1 MPSTTWTPRRWTEA
15 SSLSCDNA
23 KTDVSSGRGGMDDA
37 KVCDGTVR
45 LSSDALAR
53 ALALYAITDRRWL
66 AGRTLESQVEAAIEG
81 GATMVQLREKDL
93 VDAGDN
99 AGDSSHDGPRDGGPA
114 GLSED
119 AFLAEAERIKAVCNA
134 HDVPFLIDDDV
145 ELARRVGADGVH
157 VGQSD
162 MEAGAAREL
171 VGPGMVL
178 GVSAGTVEEALLAQ
192 ERGADYLGVGAVF
205 PTGSKD
211 DAEAVSHETLAA
223 ICRAVDIPVVAIGG
237 ITRDNLTELAGT
249 GIAGISV
256 ISAIFAQPD
265 TREAARDLRERV
277 DAMLGA

>member
-1 MPSTTWTPRRWTEA
+1 M
-15 SSLSCDNA
+15 SCDNA

-93 VDAGDN
+93 VDAGEN

-171 VGPGMVL
+171 VGPGMIL

-223 ICRAVDIPVVAIGG
+223 ICRAVEIPVVAIGG
-237 ITRDNLTELAGT
+237 ITCDNLTELAGT

-265 TREAARDLRERV
+265 AREAARDLRERV